1 MIMNPIRILFVED
14 DPALRMVVCETL
26 AFEGFSVF
34 TANDGISG
42 LEIFTTE
49 NIDVVVADIMMPRLD
64 GLDMV
69 TRMRQRNH
77 TIPILFLTAKSSV
90 DSVVEG
96 FQAGADDYIRKPFSM
111 KELIVRIRA
120 LYARRYSSGTGKDLS
135 SIIKIGLF
143 SFDPISQYLRF
154 KDNTY
159 TLSSRESEILN
170 LLVEHL
176 NEVVPTTHIMKSLW
190 GDDSCSVNN
199 SLLVFITRLRQ
210 RLKND
215 PSVRIVNARG
225 VGYKLTIDI
234 PESPQS

>member
-1 MIMNPIRILFVED
+1 MNPIRILFVED

-34 TANDGISG
+34 TAQDGISG
-42 LEIFTTE
+42 LKVFSTE

-64 GLDMV
+64 GLEMV
-69 TRMRQRNH
+69 SRMRQRNH

-120 LYARRYSSGTGKDLS
+120 LYTRGYNSRSSKDLS
-135 SIIKIGLF
+135 NIIKIGSF
-143 SFDPISQYLRF
+143 SFDPISQYLKF
-154 KDNTY
+154 KDNIC

-170 LLVEHL
+170 LLVNHI

-210 RLKND
+210 RLKDD

-225 VGYKLTIDI
+225 IGYKLTVDI
-234 PESPQS
+234 PDSSQS